1 LRERIE
7 ESHYRERGRRA
18 DPVPARPELVA

>member
-7 ESHYRERGRRA
+7 ESHYRERRRRA
-18 DPVPARPELVA
+18 DPAAVRPELVA